1 MAIVVL
7 YGRVAAVVIRV
18 ESLCVP
24 WGLMVAHFVELH
36 HGVVATPRPK
46 ACGGLAVGQCARAV
60 AHQVVFY
67 QGSVAS
73 DGDDAVARDFLYQV
87 FAYDGTRV
95 GMPMFAVAVTGPDD
109 AVPLAP
115 PDDAVFHP

>member
-1 MAIVVL
+1 MAVVIL

-24 WGLMVAHFVELH
+24 RSFMVAHFVELY
-36 HGVVATPRPK
+36 HGVVATPRPQ
-46 ACGGLAVGQCARAV
+46 AGCRLAVGQRARAV

-67 QGSVAS
+67 QGTVAS
-73 DGDDAVARDFLYQV
+73 DGDNTVARDFLYQV
-87 FAYDGTRV
+87 FAYDGTGI

-109 AVPLAP
+109 AVSFTP